1 MLDGVARRHH
11 NRAGAH
17 LSRTRVPLSLRAR
30 LVAEILVTYARVR
43 WLMATADIVTVVDTL
58 RDGEPD
64 SVRGEDAYR
73 LGVRLARPIVRTL
86 RPLPVDS
93 RCLMRSL
100 VLLRMMARRDVRC
113 RLVIGT
119 KTAGAFAA
127 HAWIEHDGRPV
138 LSPMGHEPL
147 TTI

>member
-1 MLDGVARRHH
+1 VSLSAGNDGS
-11 NRAGAH
+11 RAGAH
-17 LSRTRVPLSLRAR
+17 LSRTRVPLVLRAQ

-43 WLMATADIVTVVDTL
+43 WLMAADDIVTVVDTL
-58 RDGEPD
+58 RDDEPD
-64 SVRGEDAYR
+64 SIGGEDAYR
-73 LGVRLARPIVRTL
+73 LGVRLARPVVRTL

-100 VLLRMMARRDVRC
+100 VLLRMMARREVRC
-113 RLVIGT
+113 QLVIGT
-119 KTAGAFAA
+119 TTAGAFGA
-127 HAWIEHDGRPV
+127 HAWIEHNGRPL